1 MCILFAPN
9 EVGMSS
15 SQSTGQLVKTGFTNW
30 KRFNKQNC
38 SEYHTQSA
46 LKFGNFINLM
56 EGKIL
61 SIDKAIRKGRNKQ
74 AEENQERIIPIIQ
87 TVIFCGCQE

>member
-1 MCILFAPN
+1 MCILFTPN

-30 KRFNKQNC
+30 KRFNKHNC

-46 LKFGNFINLM
+46 LKFDNFINLM
-56 EGKIL
+56 
-61 SIDKAIRKGRNKQ
+61 KAKFSQ
-74 AEENQERIIPIIQ
+74 
-87 TVIFCGCQE
+87 